1 MRKIRLYRDGLVPK
15 AEQSL
20 NANYTAF
27 QAGETDFLNLLD
39 AQRQLLDFQLQYER
53 SKSSLAVKRAEIE
66 MVTGLPLS
74 VSGSR

>member
-1 MRKIRLYRDGLVPK
+1 MPK

-20 NANYTAF
+20 NANYTAY

-53 SKSSLAVKRAEIE
+53 SKSNLAISRAEIE
-66 MVTGLPLS
+66 MVTGSSLQT
-74 VSGSR
+74 SRTE